1 MLNSLHRET
10 IGYNSAKLPSQRD
23 DCVHECCL
31 TPSTMCCS
39 YEKHKK
45 AVGPATVCNVCLT
58 PLPALCGVCSASS
71 PQDSNS
77 LQVGT
82 YLCVCSVSSPDTA
95 PVTLYRWVHICS
107 VSSPDTA
114 TATLYRWVHSCDVC
128 SVSSHD
134 TATAIF
140 YRWVHICDVCSVST
154 YKTAT
159 AKLRRWMWLSSCSA
173 QFCSRWK

>member
-1 MLNSLHRET
+1 MLYSLHRET

-23 DCVHECCL
+23 WYNVAKLPSQRDCCVHECCL
-31 TPSTMCCS
+31 TPSTWCCS

-45 AVGPATVCNVCLT
+45 AVGPATVCSVCLT

-95 PVTLYRWVHICS
+95 P
-107 VSSPDTA
+107 
-114 TATLYRWVHSCDVC
+114 ATL
-128 SVSSHD
+128 
-134 TATAIF
+134 
-140 YRWVHICDVCSVST
+140 YRWVHICDVCSVSSH
-154 YKTAT
+154 KTAT
-159 AKLRRWMWLSSCSA
+159 AKLHRWMWLCSCSA